1 MAQTVMN
8 PHAMQETSVQS
19 LGQEDTLEKGMT
31 THSSILARRIPR
43 MKKPRRLQPMGS
55 QRVGHECVISTNALL
70 IDSVE
75 AKNASFGAKGPSSN
89 HDSFYK
95 WCELVQVASLV

>member
-1 MAQTVMN
+1 M
-8 PHAMQETSVQS
+8 
-19 LGQEDTLEKGMT
+19 
-31 THSSILARRIPR
+31 
-43 MKKPRRLQPMGS
+43 
-55 QRVGHECVISTNALL
+55 ISTNTLL

-75 AKNASFGAKGPSSN
+75 AKNASFGAKDLSSN